1 MVWQLPRQQSDN
13 PDRWTDKRPV
23 EMKKLKC
30 QSRNRTRER
39 GRRRVQASSSGNGSA
54 YKNNLASNKIG
65 KIASNWIRALLS
77 IDRRG
82 VPARLKHLLRE
93 LWEESGSGSSEGKG
107 WRGQLP
113 ANTHSELRTS
123 NVFFF
128 FSISSTLQPFHAL
141 TQLEQILWECRNG
154 REGKGRS
161 RAMRVE
167 CSILK

>member
-13 PDRWTDKRPV
+13 PDEWPDERAL

-30 QSRNRTRER
+30 QSRNRTRGR
-39 GRRRVQASSSGNGSA
+39 RRRRVQTSSSGNGSA

-82 VPARLKHLLRE
+82 VPAQLKHLLRE
-93 LWEESGSGSSEGKG
+93 LWEESVSGSRKG
-107 WRGQLP
+107 RGGAANCLP
-113 ANTHSELRTS
+113 TPTVSWEHQTLFFYFYLLDSATLSRTYATWANIVR
-123 NVFFF
+123 V
-128 FSISSTLQPFHAL
+128 Q
-141 TQLEQILWECRNG
+141 
-154 REGKGRS
+154 EGKGRS

>member
-13 PDRWTDKRPV
+13 PDRWTDERPV

-30 QSRNRTRER
+30 QSRNRTSER
-39 GRRRVQASSSGNGSA
+39 RARRRVQASSSSNGSA

-93 LWEESGSGSSEGKG
+93 LWEEMGVGVRKGRGGAASCLPTPTVSWEHQTLFFIFLSS
-107 WRGQLP
+107 RLCNP
-113 ANTHSELRTS
+113 FTHLRNLNKYCES
-123 NVFFF
+123 
-128 FSISSTLQPFHAL
+128 A
-141 TQLEQILWECRNG
+141 G

>member
-1 MVWQLPRQQSDN
+1 M
-13 PDRWTDKRPV
+13 DRRTGSENEEIKVP
-23 EMKKLKC
+23 E
-30 QSRNRTRER
+30 QEQNRREG
-39 GRRRVQASSSGNGSA
+39 GRRRVQASSSSNGSA

-65 KIASNWIRALLS
+65 KIASNWIRVLLS

-93 LWEESGSGSSEGKG
+93 LWEESGSSEGKG

-128 FSISSTLQPFHAL
+128 ISISSTLQPFHAL

-154 REGKGRS
+154 REGKGREG
-161 RAMRVE
+161 VE
-167 CSILK
+167 QCE